1 MSWAT
6 RLAGGHLAPVQDG
19 LSRSVGEAGIEPA
32 TSRSRTARAAAALH
46 PDSCGGRRGSR
57 TLKAHRSSVF
67 ETVAITR
74 WLALPE
80 MCCVV
85 GRVGIEPTSYG
96 LRDRCN
102 PAFATDPIE
111 SFAPPLGVEP
121 RPSVFRTDAQT
132 SYARVGRWGFWRT
145 PSSSTMQLSKMP
157 IETSSSGP
165 RSRTQMSW
173 FRAMRPTIGP
183 VRISGGAAR
192 RAHVSRSSRGA
203 GSQWGPRELNPAGL
217 SGRRVY
223 SAPRLPYRSRAP
235 LLCLRCRAA
244 EKQKSHRVRPGGS
257 FALLRSIDRVTRVE
271 PSLRDRCHPGARTGA
286 GCTTRQRA
294 DRNRGGSS
302 QTGPSRPAAS
312 VLRYFQ
318 GGS

>member
-1 MSWAT
+1 
-6 RLAGGHLAPVQDG
+6 
-19 LSRSVGEAGIEPA
+19 
-32 TSRSRTARAAAALH
+32 
-46 PDSCGGRRGSR
+46 
-57 TLKAHRSSVF
+57 
-67 ETVAITR
+67 
-74 WLALPE
+74 
-80 MCCVV
+80 
-85 GRVGIEPTSYG
+85 
-96 LRDRCN
+96 
-102 PAFATDPIE
+102 
-111 SFAPPLGVEP
+111 
-121 RPSVFRTDAQT
+121 
-132 SYARVGRWGFWRT
+132 
-145 PSSSTMQLSKMP
+145 MQLSKRS
-157 IETSSSGP
+157 IEISSSGP

-173 FRAMRPTIGP
+173 FRAMRPAIGP
-183 VRISGGAAR
+183 VRISEPPRRARTSPVRAVGAAR
-192 RAHVSRSSRGA
+192 E
-203 GSQWGPRELNPAGL
+203 WGPRELNPAGL

-294 DRNRGGSS
+294 DRNRGGNS

-312 VLRYFQ
+312 VLRYFR